1 MGRVRTLIKSCWV
14 GLHRERARDVTIT
27 TIEIPGIWNFRN
39 SGFLFHFTFNIDDDH
54 DKTLA
59 SRLVTA
65 GVYVLSCRLTS
76 GPLWLGIFPFLFVV
90 CFGPFLITCVA
101 LEI

>member
-1 MGRVRTLIKSCWV
+1 MSQLQP
-14 GLHRERARDVTIT
+14 REFL
-27 TIEIPGIWNFRN
+27 EFGIPGIQE
-39 SGFLFHFTFNIDDDH
+39 FLFHCTFCVSGHH
-54 DKTLA
+54 DYTLA
-59 SRLVTA
+59 FRRVTT

-90 CFGPFLITCVA
+90 CFGSFWVICVA